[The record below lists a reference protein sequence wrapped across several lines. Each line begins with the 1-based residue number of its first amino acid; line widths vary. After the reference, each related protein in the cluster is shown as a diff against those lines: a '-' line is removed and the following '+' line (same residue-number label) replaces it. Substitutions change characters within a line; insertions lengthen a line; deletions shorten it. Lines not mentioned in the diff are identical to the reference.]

1 MSGIIVIT
9 NKCIHTLKKACYE
22 IDSKKK
28 IIEGKIAIIIYIV
41 FLKKLLF
48 NQSSTMFRLQSTLP
62 YGSHSCPIEDMGIDI

>member
-1 MSGIIVIT
+1 MYS
-9 NKCIHTLKKACYE
+9 HAKKSMLW
-22 IDSKKK
+22 DRLKKK